1 MNREAE
7 RQRTALLLRP
17 QEEVLQVAHG
27 RVVREGKTTPHGDVS
42 DTQHFSLVFQIQYI
56 YGVAVVQQ
64 CVMYCT
70 TVPGIVLYGSNIKYK

>member
-27 RVVREGKTTPHGDVS
+27 RVVREGETTPHGDVS
-42 DTQHFSLVFQIQYI
+42 DTQHFSLVFQIQYLFMVLLW
-56 YGVAVVQQ
+56 YSS
-64 CVMYCT
+64 
-70 TVPGIVLYGSNIKYK
+70 VLYCLQYRV